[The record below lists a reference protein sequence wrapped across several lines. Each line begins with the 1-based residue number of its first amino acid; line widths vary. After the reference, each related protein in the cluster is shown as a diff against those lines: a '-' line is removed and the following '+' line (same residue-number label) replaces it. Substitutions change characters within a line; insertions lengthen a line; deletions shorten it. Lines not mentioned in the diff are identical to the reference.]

1 MVSFF
6 TEHSPYLT
14 VALCSSSCSVLG
26 SVLVI
31 LGLYLVLWGKK
42 EEGAAEA
49 AAKPVQVAEV
59 EQQEKV

>member
-1 MVSFF
+1 MVLLL

-14 VALCSSSCSVLG
+14 VALCSSSYSVLG

-31 LGLYLVLWGKK
+31 LELYLVLWGNK
-42 EEGAAEA
+42 EEATAEA
-49 AAKPVQVAEV
+49 AAKPVQVAKV

>member
-1 MVSFF
+1 MVPFL

-31 LGLYLVLWGKK
+31 LRLYLVLWGKK
-42 EEGAAEA
+42 EEAAAEA
-49 AAKPVQVAEV
+49 MAKPV
-59 EQQEKV
+59 